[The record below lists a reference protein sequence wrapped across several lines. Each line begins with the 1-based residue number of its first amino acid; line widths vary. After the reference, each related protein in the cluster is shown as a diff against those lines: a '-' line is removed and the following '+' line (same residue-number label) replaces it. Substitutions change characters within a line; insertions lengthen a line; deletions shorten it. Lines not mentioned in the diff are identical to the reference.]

1 MKGLLDTSVLVAG
14 EQGRPLVSLP
24 EESAISVVTL
34 AELHIGVLLAD
45 EPRIR
50 AQRMRSLSEVDRTFD
65 ALPID
70 KDVARNFAMIVA
82 DARQRGRR
90 PKIMDTWIAATGV
103 THDLPVYTQDAD
115 FDDLA
120 EVQVVRV

>member
-1 MKGLLDTSVLVAG
+1 MEKNFK
-14 EQGRPLVSLP
+14 
-24 EESAISVVTL
+24 
-34 AELHIGVLLAD
+34 
-45 EPRIR
+45 
-50 AQRMRSLSEVDRTFD
+50 SEVDAVLGATIEVERSFD

-82 DARQRGRR
+82 DARSRGRK
-90 PKIMDTWIAATGV
+90 PKIMDAWIAATAV
-103 THDLPVYTQDAD
+103 THELSLYTQDVD

>member
-1 MKGLLDTSVLVAG
+1 MKGLLDTTVLIAR
-14 EQGRPLVSLP
+14 EQGRPLGALP

-45 EPRIR
+45 EPRLR
-50 AQRMRSLSEVDRTFD
+50 AQRMRSLSEVERRFD
-65 ALPID
+65 ALPVD

-82 DARQRGRR
+82 DARRRGRK
-90 PKIMDTWIAATGV
+90 PKIMDAWIAATAV
-103 THDLPVYTQDAD
+103 THDLPVYTQDVD

-120 EVQVVRV
+120 DVQVVRV

>member
-1 MKGLLDTSVLVAG
+1 MKGLLDTSVLIAR
-14 EQGRPLVSLP
+14 EQGRPLGALP

-34 AELHIGVLLAD
+34 AELHLGVLLAD
-45 EPRIR
+45 APRVR
-50 AQRMRSLSEVDRTFD
+50 AQRMRSLSEVERGFD
-65 ALPID
+65 ALPVD

-82 DARQRGRR
+82 DARERGRK
-90 PKIMDTWIAATGV
+90 PKIMDAWVAATAV
-103 THDLPVYTQDAD
+103 THELAVYTQDAD

>member
-1 MKGLLDTSVLVAG
+1 MKGLLDTTVLIAR
-14 EQGRPLVSLP
+14 EQGRPLGNLP
-24 EESAISVVTL
+24 DESAISVVTL

-45 EPRIR
+45 EPRVM
-50 AQRMRSLSEVDRTFD
+50 AQRMRSLSEVERSFD

-70 KDVARNFAMIVA
+70 KDVARSFALIVA
-82 DARQRGRR
+82 DARARGRK
-90 PKIMDTWIAATGV
+90 PKIMDAFIAATAV
-103 THDLPVYTQDAD
+103 AHDLPVYTQDDD

>member
-1 MKGLLDTSVLVAG
+1 MKGLLDTTVLIAR
-14 EQGRPLVSLP
+14 EQGRPLGGLP

-50 AQRMRSLSEVDRTFD
+50 AQRMRSLSEVERSFD
-65 ALPID
+65 PLPVD
-70 KDVARNFAMIVA
+70 TDVARNFAMIVA
-82 DARQRGRR
+82 DARKRGRK
-90 PKIMDTWIAATGV
+90 PKIMDAWIAATAV
-103 THDLPVYTQDAD
+103 THDLPVYTQDVD
-115 FDDLA
+115 FDELA

>member
-1 MKGLLDTSVLVAG
+1 MLVAR
-14 EQGRPLVSLP
+14 EQGRPLASLP

-34 AELHIGVLLAD
+34 AELHIGVLLAE

-50 AQRMRSLSEVDRTFD
+50 AQRMRSLSEVDRSFD

-70 KDVARNFAMIVA
+70 KEVARNFAMIVA
-82 DARQRGRR
+82 DARRRGRR
-90 PKIMDTWIAATGV
+90 PKIMDAWIAATGV

>member
-1 MKGLLDTSVLVAG
+1 MRGLLDTTILIAR
-14 EQGRPLVSLP
+14 EQGRPVAALP

-45 EPRIR
+45 EPRVR
-50 AQRMRSLSEVDRTFD
+50 AQRMRSLSEVDRSFD

-70 KDVARNFAMIVA
+70 KDVARNFATIVA
-82 DARQRGRR
+82 DARSRGRK
-90 PKIMDTWIAATGV
+90 PKIMDAWIAATAL

-115 FDDLA
+115 FDQLA
-120 EVQVVRV
+120 GVQVVRV